1 MRNKIQAKTTAAA
14 RLALLALLLCGATHP
29 AALAQQPATGMIKPM
44 DDLKLSLTVA
54 GRIEAILV
62 REGQRVKKG
71 AVILHLDKNLEE
83 LEVNRRLL
91 LLNDRSKLDDALARE
106 RTLST
111 QLEHARRLMETNT
124 ISRKQ
129 LEDEEI
135 AYSTAVSD
143 RQAMQI
149 AKKREQVE
157 YDLARENLARR
168 FLRAPI
174 DGEIAKIHFQLG
186 ESVGVHEPVARLVDT
201 SRVRFTGNVDAKA
214 AAAIKVG
221 DLASVRFGSES
232 GGEVRKGKVVFVSPV
247 ADLASGLVEVKVEF
261 KNGDGAVRPGI
272 VGQIVT
278 AK

>member
-1 MRNKIQAKTTAAA
+1 MRNKMTT
-14 RLALLALLLCGATHP
+14 LALLALLGGA
-29 AALAQQPATGMIKPM
+29 AAPHAAWAQQPATGVIKPM

-83 LEVNRRLL
+83 LEVSRRLL

-106 RTLST
+106 RTLGG
-111 QLEHARRLMETNT
+111 QLEHARRLMESNT

-201 SRVRFTGNVDAKA
+201 SRVRFTGNVDARA

-221 DLASVRFGSES
+221 DMASVRFGPEN

-261 KNGDGAVRPGI
+261 KNADGSVRPGI

-278 AK
+278 GK